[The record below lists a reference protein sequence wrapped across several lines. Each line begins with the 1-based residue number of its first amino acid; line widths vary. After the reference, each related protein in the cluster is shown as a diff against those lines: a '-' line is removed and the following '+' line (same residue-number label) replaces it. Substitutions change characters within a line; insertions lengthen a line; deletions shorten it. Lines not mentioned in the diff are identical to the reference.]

1 VEYKPIIRRDFP
13 DLQWLKRQIEGEKMK
28 ETGWPNVII
37 HASGKSDYRPDIKG
51 TLSLFMNVQGESRCG
66 VSKELVRIEH
76 GYFFLTNQHQHYT
89 LEIESPQ
96 TETFNIHF
104 GEKLVSQVYTRLVRS
119 AQNLTD
125 SPVIDNHSPVEFY
138 NRLYAK
144 DVQFQGLVKVLYA
157 HSKQGWQDALLL
169 EEQLTEVV
177 VYLLSRHKQIAKE
190 INQLAA
196 VKKSTQT
203 EIYKRLCLSLNY
215 LHSYYTQELSLDELA
230 GIACLSKF
238 HYLRVFKSVFQLS
251 PYQYLLKLRLEK
263 AGELLKHTSIPV
275 SEMSVELGFQ
285 NITSFSRLFHQRYG
299 YSPTQYR
306 MAFSKRKLAILV
318 N

>member
-1 VEYKPIIRRDFP
+1 MIRKDFP
-13 DLQWLKRQIEGEKMK
+13 DLQWLKRQIASEQFK
-28 ETGWPNVII
+28 ESGWPNVII

-51 TLSLFMNVQGESRCG
+51 TLSLFMNIKGESRCG
-66 VSKELVRIEH
+66 VGKELARVDND
-76 GYFFLTNQHQHYT
+76 YFFLTNQHQNYT
-89 LEIESPQ
+89 LAIENPQ

-104 GEKLVSQVYTRLVRS
+104 SEKLLSQVYAGLVLS
-119 AQNLTD
+119 AEKLTD
-125 SPVIDNHSPVEFY
+125 LPIADHHSPVEFY
-138 NRLYAK
+138 NRLYPK
-144 DVQFQGLVKVLYA
+144 EESFQRLIKALYS

-177 VYLLSRHKQIAKE
+177 VYLLGMHKHIAKE
-190 INQLAA
+190 VNRLVA

-203 EIYKRLCLSLNY
+203 EVYKRLCLSLNY
-215 LHSYYTQELSLDELA
+215 LHSYYAQEISLDELA
-230 GIACLSKF
+230 AIACLSKF

-275 SEMSVELGFQ
+275 SIISIELGFQ

-299 YSPTQYR
+299 YSPTEYR
-306 MAFSKRKLAILV
+306 KTFSQRKLAILV